1 MIASNRPEYRPVR
14 LAEKIMAVLAEGG
27 FTATYKYAVLLGLID
42 LCIENT
48 KASGEGPTSLTTRQ
62 LAEKIVE
69 IYWPH
74 TLDFHH
80 DRKPIVLLQ
89 NTGHV
94 NSQAEI
100 IKRIFKFREH
110 PDSDKTISL
119 TKAKANKKT
128 ASRFET
134 LVRSVEWKLIEM
146 PLPRLQ
152 VYGGKEDRFLYEIAW
167 RRQDTKGELAKKL
180 RTQVREYLDSDGLS
194 DFDNRILLKKGVGDD
209 LVLLNRL
216 LRPLIHRQWSAK
228 VAKINH
234 LAENKLEEFLFG
246 VDRISTSPVRP
257 ILWEVQ
263 EGRCFYCEQKSRSEH
278 KMHVDHFI
286 PWSRYPNNA
295 IENLVLAHEKCNGQK
310 KDYLASCDH
319 LHKWTPRMNQDSE
332 VAAYLAERAHKKG
345 WESNQQRSA
354 SVARAVYFGLPNDA
368 MLWVKG
374 KVFEGANPEEL
385 KILLSQQPHQRNY

>member
-1 MIASNRPEYRPVR
+1 MIPSNRPEYRPVR

-74 TLDFHH
+74 TRDFHH
-80 DRKPIVLLQ
+80 DNKSIVLLQ
-89 NTGHV
+89 NASRAD
-94 NSQAEI
+94 SQAEI
-100 IKRIFKFREH
+100 IKRIAKFRDH
-110 PDSDKTISL
+110 PGSDKTISL
-119 TKAKANKKT
+119 TKAKTNAKT
-128 ASRFET
+128 TSRFEK

-152 VYGGKEDRFLYEIAW
+152 VYGGKEDRFLYDIAW
-167 RRQDTKGELAKKL
+167 HREDTEGEPAKKL
-180 RTQVREYLDSDGLS
+180 RAQVRKYQDSGGLS
-194 DFDNRILLKKGVGDD
+194 DFDNRILLKNGVGDD

-246 VDRISTSPVRP
+246 VDRISTAPVRP

-263 EGRCFYCEQKSRSEH
+263 EGRCFYCEQKSRSEK

-295 IENLVLAHEKCNGQK
+295 IENLVLAHEKCNLHK
-310 KDYLASCDH
+310 KDYLASFDH
-319 LHKWTPRMNQDSE
+319 LQRWTPRLIPSTDI
-332 VAAYLAERAHKKG
+332 AGYLAESAQALG
-345 WESNQQRSA
+345 WESNQERSA
-354 SVARAVYFGLPNDA
+354 SVARAVYFGLPDDA
-368 MLWVKG
+368 RLWIKG
-374 KVFEGANPEEL
+374 NAFEEFYREGLNKLL
-385 KILLSQQPHQRNY
+385 K

>member
-1 MIASNRPEYRPVR
+1 MIPSNRPEYRPVR

-48 KASGEGPTSLTTRQ
+48 KASGEGPTSLTTRL

-74 TLDFHH
+74 TLGFNH
-80 DRKPIVLLQ
+80 DHKSIVLLQ
-89 NTGHV
+89 NASHKD
-94 NSQAEI
+94 SQAEI
-100 IKRIFKFREH
+100 IKRIAKFRDH
-110 PDSDKTISL
+110 PGSDKTISL
-119 TKAKANKKT
+119 TKAKTNAKT
-128 ASRFET
+128 TSRFEK
-134 LVRSVEWKLIEM
+134 LVRFVEWKLIEM

-167 RRQDTKGELAKKL
+167 RTKDTEGERTKKL
-180 RTQVREYLDSDGLS
+180 RAQVREYQNSEGLS
-194 DFDNRILLKKGVGDD
+194 DFDNRILLKNGVGDD

-246 VDRISTSPVRP
+246 VDRISTAPVRP

-263 EGRCFYCEQKSRSEH
+263 EGRCFYCEQKSRSEQ

-295 IENLVLAHEKCNGQK
+295 IENLVLAHDKCNGQK

-319 LHKWTPRMNQDSE
+319 LNKWTPRMNPESD

-354 SVARAVYFGLPNDA
+354 SVARAVYFGLPNDT

-374 KVFEGANPEEL
+374 KVFEEANPEEL
-385 KILLSQQPHQRNY
+385 KDLLNQKPHQGNY